1 MKEFLLGIV
10 AVMFARFGLGVDW
23 FVAAMFFPLVRKLV
37 AALLENDG
45 YSLSR
50 SLFAFLAFVIA
61 AFFHQQLYGISM
73 SMLHSCGI
81 RMPSSVQTYLFS
93 FAVAFIMYLASNIV
107 AMVAAEIFGPFRL
120 PQRASSIVSTLVG
133 GLANMLAILCVV
145 VVVRHMDGHL
155 VRIAPLA
162 KMLISLA
169 VGIGFLL
176 SGVRLFIGLAEAFKP
191 TPPSESRQKP
201 GAASATVAPQLCV
214 RPKTRLADVA
224 GMDDA
229 KEQVRLRLVEPIRN
243 PEKARR
249 YGLAV
254 GGGML
259 LYGPP
264 GTGKTFFARAVAGE
278 LNLPF
283 YTISAADIFGSLV
296 GESEKNVKSL
306 FREIRSNALSVVFID
321 ELETIFPK
329 RSADVHETTR
339 KVISLLLQELDG
351 LDKEKNPVLL
361 IGATNVPWM
370 VDEAFL
376 RPGRFDVRI
385 YVGNPDLA
393 ARRLMAQIMFAKGK
407 VPHDRGLD
415 DYIAERTEGFSG
427 ADMNGLFEKM
437 RQIAFMR
444 GLPSY
449 TLGVVDEVLRGYAPV
464 NRDQIIRQLKAWAAD
479 NARDNGASPVRLTD
493 EGNIV

>member
-1 MKEFLLGIV
+1 MKAFLLAIV
-10 AVMFARFGLGVDW
+10 AVIFAHFVFGVDR
-23 FVAAMFFPLVRKLV
+23 FVAALFFPLVNRLV
-37 AALLENDG
+37 TSLGENDG
-45 YSLSR
+45 YLLAR
-50 SLFAFLAFVIA
+50 SFFALVAFVVA
-61 AFFHQQLYGISM
+61 AVFYQQLYGMAM
-73 SMLHSCGI
+73 SILHLSI
-81 RMPSSVQTYLFS
+81 VKARNSVHGYLLS
-93 FAVAFIMYLASNIV
+93 FAVAFTTYLASNIV
-107 AMVAAEIFGPFRL
+107 SMVAVEIFGPFKLSGRV
-120 PQRASSIVSTLVG
+120 RSIVSVLVG
-133 GLANMLAILCVV
+133 GLADMLAILCVV
-145 VVVRHMDGHL
+145 VVVRHIDGRL
-155 VRIAPLA
+155 VRVAPVV

-169 VGIGFLL
+169 VGIGLL
-176 SGVRLFIGLAEAFKP
+176 FSAVRLFRRLAAACKSV
-191 TPPSESRQKP
+191 PPSEGKQKP

-224 GMDDA
+224 GMEEA
-229 KEQVRLRLVEPIRN
+229 KEQVRLRLVEPIRH

-296 GESEKNVKSL
+296 GESEKNVKNL

-351 LDKEKNPVLL
+351 LDKEKNPILL

-385 YVGNPDLA
+385 YVGNPDLD
-393 ARRLMAQIMFAKGK
+393 ARRLMAKMMFAKGK

-415 DYIAERTEGFSG
+415 GYIAERTEGFSG
-427 ADMNGLFEKM
+427 ADMNGLFDKM

-444 GLPSY
+444 GLPCY
-449 TLGVVDEVLRGYAPV
+449 TIGVVDEVLRGYAPA
-464 NRDQIIRQLKAWAAD
+464 NRDQMISQLKAWAAD
-479 NARDNGASPVRLTD
+479 AAR
-493 EGNIV
+493 

>member
-1 MKEFLLGIV
+1 MRICYNHLMKESLLAFG
-10 AVMFARFGLGVDW
+10 AVIFAHFACGLDW
-23 FVAAMFFPLVRKLV
+23 FVAALFFPLVHKI
-37 AALLENDG
+37 ASSLLENDG
-45 YSLSR
+45 FWLAR
-50 SLFAFLAFVIA
+50 SFFAFLAFVIA
-61 AFFHQQLYGISM
+61 AFFHSQLYGSALSI
-73 SMLHSCGI
+73 LHSSGI
-81 RMPSSVQTYLFS
+81 KIPSSVQAYLVS
-93 FAVAFIMYLASNIV
+93 FVIAVIIYFASNIV
-107 AMVAAEIFGPFRL
+107 SIIAAEIFGPFKL
-120 PQRASSIVSTLVG
+120 SWRARSIAPILMG
-133 GLANMLAILCVV
+133 GLAEMLAILCVV
-145 VVVRHMDGHL
+145 VVVRNIDGRL
-155 VRIAPLA
+155 VRIAPVV

-169 VGIGFLL
+169 VGIGLLL
-176 SGVRLFIGLAEAFKP
+176 SVVRLCRRLAVAWKSIPPYEA
-191 TPPSESRQKP
+191 SQKP
-201 GAASATVAPQLCV
+201 GLASAAAAPQLCV

-243 PEKARR
+243 PDKARL

-296 GESEKNVKSL
+296 GESEKNVKRL

-351 LDKEKNPVLL
+351 LDKEKNPILL

-385 YVGNPDLA
+385 YVGNPDLH
-393 ARRLMAQIMFAKGK
+393 ARRLMAKMMFAKGK
-407 VPHDRGLD
+407 VPHDSGLD
-415 DYIAERTEGFSG
+415 EYIAERTEGFSG

-437 RQIAFMR
+437 RQFAFMH
-444 GLPSY
+444 GLPCY
-449 TLGVVDEVLRGYAPV
+449 TLGVVDEVLRGYAPT
-464 NRDQIIRQLKAWAAD
+464 NSDQLIRQLEAWAAD
-479 NARDNGASPVRLTD
+479 AAR
-493 EGNIV
+493 